1 MGNSGRRGHTAVEGA
16 GHMVGLTPLE
26 RDIIQLLTQH
36 ISCNEEISL
45 TELAEECHVAKSTV
59 VKAVQKLGYGGFGDL
74 TYNIRLNAQSAGG
87 LLPRRPVSGD
97 VDDQVDRLSRLLWS
111 CRDKHSILFSGDHR
125 IGAPLS
131 SYMCRKLA
139 MFGIFAS
146 ASYDYLMVEHH
157 ALDPGTAIFFFH
169 RELPGRA
176 NWGQTSGYGEGM
188 LRAARDAGFSIVAFS
203 DDPEK
208 STRVQADLCIA
219 IDSRDDAG
227 GDLYMMRVLMV
238 FEMALARIS
247 KGL

>member
-1 MGNSGRRGHTAVEGA
+1 
-16 GHMVGLTPLE
+16 MVGLTPLE

-157 ALDPGTAIFFFH
+157 CPPD
-169 RELPGRA
+169 RGRRYSSS
-176 NWGQTSGYGEGM
+176 TESCRGERIGAR
-188 LRAARDAGFSIVAFS
+188 LRVRRGDAARRARCGILNRGVFRRPGKVDTSAG
-203 DDPEK
+203 
-208 STRVQADLCIA
+208 
-219 IDSRDDAG
+219 
-227 GDLYMMRVLMV
+227 
-238 FEMALARIS
+238 
-247 KGL
+247 